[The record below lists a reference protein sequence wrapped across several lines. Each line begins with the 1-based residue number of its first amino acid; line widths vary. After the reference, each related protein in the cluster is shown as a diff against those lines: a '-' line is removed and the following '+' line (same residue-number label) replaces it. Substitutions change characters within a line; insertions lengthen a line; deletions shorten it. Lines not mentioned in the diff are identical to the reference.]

1 VQLADFGASTRTDFD
16 KTQETESIKGTPYFM
31 APEVLAES
39 KYGRKGDIWAVGCT
53 IIQMFTGQ
61 PPWKDRNLSTM
72 VQLHLLLQNWNGP
85 PTYPHETV
93 SADCRAAIELCFQR
107 DSAQRPSA
115 DTLLECAFL
124 VAEDDLDKSW
134 GSQQLGASGERFS
147 HARSD
152 SGSDDHD
159 FKIGGDG
166 DGDGD
171 GDALGV
177 SNTMREL
184 KAKMTRVAG
193 AGPGGGIWRSM
204 EAPDAQDEPTEHVRR
219 QLADRQRAKDLE
231 QRRQRHNDDDDGHD
245 TGGPMTDEP
254 LPPARYGTSPQLQKP
269 SGQESNPYARGA
281 SRSKAREVK
290 GEPVATAAAA
300 SIQHRPSSRELGRA
314 AEAKS
319 ETPRTTPISSAAT
332 TPTRGNHSTP
342 STSPQRG
349 EAPLN
354 LRVATHRDQHH
365 IVKTSAPGS
374 RPSSKESSASLRG
387 PGGSST
393 QQVSKG
399 SRVPH
404 RYGGLSSA
412 RDTEELTPSPYP
424 NDGQAEGVGED
435 EDEDELLVLE
445 DQGWVCQFC
454 FKINSAAEQTSYCDF
469 CAKTRRPTPLVK
481 SYAQSEEHK

>member
-1 VQLADFGASTRTDFD
+1 
-16 KTQETESIKGTPYFM
+16 M

-85 PTYPHETV
+85 PTYPHESV

-124 VAEDDLDKSW
+124 AAEDDLDKSW

-152 SGSDDHD
+152 SGSDDRD
-159 FKIGGDG
+159 FKMGEDA

-193 AGPGGGIWRSM
+193 AGPGGIWRSM
-204 EAPDAQDEPTEHVRR
+204 EAPDNQDEPTEHVRR
-219 QLADRQRAKDLE
+219 QLADRQRTKDRE
-231 QRRQRHNDDDDGHD
+231 QRRQRHNDDDDGHNA
-245 TGGPMTDEP
+245 GVPLSDEP

-269 SGQESNPYARGA
+269 SGQETNPYARGA

-290 GEPVATAAAA
+290 GEPAPAAA
-300 SIQHRPSSRELGRA
+300 SSQHRPSSRELGKA

-319 ETPRTTPISSAAT
+319 ETPRTTPSSSAST
-332 TPTRGNHSTP
+332 TPTRATGGNHLTP

-354 LRVATHRDQHH
+354 LRVATQRDQHH

-387 PGGSST
+387 PGGPSPST
-393 QQVSKG
+393 QQASN
-399 SRVPH
+399 RRAPPH

-424 NDGQAEGVGED
+424 NDGQAEGVGVGEE

-454 FKINSAAEQTSYCDF
+454 FKINSAEQTSYCDF
-469 CAKTRRPTPLVK
+469 CAKTRKPTPLVK
-481 SYAQSEEHK
+481 SYAQSEHK